1 MNTFILNIF
10 LDCSDSIGCN
20 ENMNIL
26 MVSSE
31 TVPFSK
37 SGGLAD
43 VIGALSEAIS
53 GCGHEVRVFMP
64 MYSFIDEEDFSDE
77 LEFQVPMLGSTETVS
92 TVETVVGS
100 VRYIG
105 LIHPYF
111 TERKGIYGDTSF
123 SPYDDNARRF
133 MLFSQSVLPYL
144 EASGWNADV
153 IHCHDWTT
161 GTIPYIVGRSGR
173 KIPTLFTI
181 HNLAYQGEFS
191 KYDAILGGYEP
202 SSRMFCGDVMQE
214 RFNMMKTGLQY
225 ADRITTVSQ
234 RYAEEICTREQGYG
248 LEYLL
253 SARKKDLSG
262 IINGIDYDEWDSS
275 KDEFFST
282 HFSPEDLS
290 GKAELK
296 AAIQKEFGLEVK
308 PDVPLFAMIS
318 RLAEQKG
325 FSELLSG
332 SPCALENILTQNE
345 VQFIIIGT
353 GDERFTAKLKKIE
366 QLNPNL
372 SVRIVFSSRIAHI
385 VEGGADFFLMP
396 SRYEPCG
403 LNQLYSLHYG
413 TLPCAR
419 RTGGLADSIIDM
431 EEDEE
436 NGTGFLFDEMS
447 GKAIE
452 ECVSRAVEFYFKS
465 KAELEDA
472 RKRGMKTDLTW
483 SKSALSYIEIYN
495 CLIQGGKNECY

>member
-10 LDCSDSIGCN
+10 LDLCDSIGCN

-64 MYSFIDEEDFSDE
+64 MYSFIEEDAFSDE
-77 LEFQVPMLGSTETVS
+77 HEFQVPMLGSVEKVS

-105 LIHPYF
+105 LKHPYF

-123 SPYDDNARRF
+123 TPYDDNARRF
-133 MLFSQSVLPYL
+133 MLFSEAVLPYL
-144 EASGWNADV
+144 EETGWKADI

-161 GTIPYIVGRSGR
+161 GTLPYLVKESG
-173 KIPTLFTI
+173 KDIKTIFTI

-191 KYDAILGGYEP
+191 KYDVLLGGYRP
-202 SSRMFCGDVMQE
+202 SGNMFCGDIMHE
-214 RFNMMKTGLQY
+214 RFNMMKTGLQF
-225 ADRITTVSQ
+225 ANRITTVSK
-234 RYAEEICTREQGYG
+234 RYSEEICTREQGCG

-253 SARKKDLSG
+253 SARKNDLDG

-275 KDEFFST
+275 KDEFFET
-282 HFSPEDLS
+282 HFTPEDLS

-332 SPCALENILTQNE
+332 SPCALENILSSND

-353 GDERFTAKLKKIE
+353 GDDRFTAKLKKIA

-419 RTGGLADSIIDM
+419 RTGGLADSIIDID
-431 EEDEE
+431 EDRE
-436 NGTGFLFDEMS
+436 NGTGFLFDEM
-447 GKAIE
+447 KPEAIE
-452 ECVSRAVEFYFKS
+452 GCVSRAIEFYSTS

-483 SKSALSYIEIYN
+483 NKSALSYIEIYN